1 MGAKRLCHPHPSAA
15 VEKNLKSKIKS
26 RDFFGAAGHGGWVSR
41 RTFSCARLNRFWTC
55 LAKSPAP
62 PLLPSAMAAA
72 RFLLAAARCGLM
84 FCYGGS
90 SRRSSCRHPPS
101 TRAPSARVTPL
112 RKGSAVYPETWVG
125 QRGDGETCGCLLVLP
140 RDSGLGFKFGFWCNF
155 GCWYFI
161 LRPGGVGA
169 QLALRDADVGRGG
182 NSHRNR
188 HLSLQRRS
196 VLEEK

>member
-26 RDFFGAAGHGGWVSR
+26 RDFLGGGGAGRRGWESR

-84 FCYGGS
+84 FFYGGS
-90 SRRSSCRHPPS
+90 SMRSSCRHPPS
-101 TRAPSARVTPL
+101 TRAPSARVTPPPPPGKAPPCTQRHGL
-112 RKGSAVYPETWVG
+112 AKGVMGKPVAAS
-125 QRGDGETCGCLLVLP
+125 
-140 RDSGLGFKFGFWCNF
+140 
-155 GCWYFI
+155 
-161 LRPGGVGA
+161 
-169 QLALRDADVGRGG
+169 
-182 NSHRNR
+182 
-188 HLSLQRRS
+188 
-196 VLEEK
+196 